1 MQQPSNNRISLSL
14 QQFYKMDPKRIK
26 YSPATFLNLE
36 RQYLSSIMQGAY
48 SAVLPATYRGQPMT
62 LWNQFQSSFP
72 APSSLQMKVDENR
85 ILRSN
90 ASKIA
95 SSMYFCSC
103 ELCEARVDEEVTY
116 FHSVMDE
123 MMNMFSP
130 EPIHVD
136 IVDNPITTGAVY
148 SAIARTER
156 IVHIYADYAMLHEV
170 DVEVPQTPKYSIV
183 RMSDGIA
190 EFSEY
195 RKKRLANYVA
205 LMRMTPTRL
214 VF

>member
-1 MQQPSNNRISLSL
+1 
-14 QQFYKMDPKRIK
+14 
-26 YSPATFLNLE
+26 
-36 RQYLSSIMQGAY
+36 
-48 SAVLPATYRGQPMT
+48 
-62 LWNQFQSSFP
+62 
-72 APSSLQMKVDENR
+72 
-85 ILRSN
+85 
-90 ASKIA
+90 
-95 SSMYFCSC
+95 MYFCGC
-103 ELCEARVDEEVTY
+103 ELCNARVDEEVTY

-170 DVEVPQTPKYSIV
+170 DVEVPQTPNYSIV
-183 RMSDGIA
+183 RMSDAIA
-190 EFSEY
+190 EFSDY
-195 RKKRLANYVA
+195 RKKRLTNYVA